1 MLIEMLIYL
10 LKYKQASVK
19 AKNLGIPFGYWMVY
33 THCFVELSVESL
45 MNVKRK
51 IGKWLGLWLCVF
63 ISYFSFRLQF
73 RSYEI
78 VSFFSCVYAL
88 AYVIRLHLNSCIHG
102 YNSFISLQRPSNAVQ
117 VCRLH
122 SCQRTAHMHHNRLK
136 ILHSFAVHYA
146 AHNS

>member
-78 VSFFSCVYAL
+78 VSFFRVCKRSRMSFGCIWIHAYMYIIHSFHFKDLQMQCKYAD
-88 AYVIRLHLNSCIHG
+88 CIHAKEPHTCT
-102 YNSFISLQRPSNAVQ
+102 I
-117 VCRLH
+117 
-122 SCQRTAHMHHNRLK
+122 
-136 ILHSFAVHYA
+136 ID
-146 AHNS
+146 